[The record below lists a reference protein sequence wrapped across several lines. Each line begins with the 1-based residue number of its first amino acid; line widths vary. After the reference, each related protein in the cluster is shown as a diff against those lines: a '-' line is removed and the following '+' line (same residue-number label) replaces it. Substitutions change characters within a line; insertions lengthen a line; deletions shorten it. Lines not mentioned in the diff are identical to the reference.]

1 MEESEE
7 DQQTETKVAVED
19 NSKKSQVS
27 INDTKSQ
34 EFQTQEYATQ
44 GIFKET
50 ANYDTH
56 QENEKNNGEK
66 ELDTSQQEHQDD
78 EDRELQE
85 AKEVKEIKE
94 PQKEEEPLEISQHET
109 SQNLVKDEK
118 SQKTIDAMILD
129 EEIKIVPKDE
139 DLEHENN
146 TIHLKSKDQEAQV
159 LLKDQ
164 RILIDEDLSDNE
176 SKIIEEEPENKSSHL

>member
-50 ANYDTH
+50 ANYDAH

-66 ELDTSQQEHQDD
+66 EIDTSQQEHQDD

-176 SKIIEEEPENKSSHL
+176 SKIIEEKPENKSSHL